1 MMSTWKRSLLALIAA
16 AGAAAADPPSPS
28 TDKAVL
34 PVADAKKEA
43 DSTQTKACLDE
54 CTTLCGPRVW
64 ASSDYLWWRIKDA
77 PIPEPL
83 LLANS
88 TPGGIPLPGFPGTQV
103 AYGQQDQTLGGFSGG
118 RLTLGGW
125 LNESRTMGLEGSAF
139 LLEERSAGISAA
151 SDPNGNPA
159 LGAPLNIGIPGPPFL
174 SAALPLSFPSLL
186 NGSSTIVSTTQ
197 LWGAEANIVGN
208 LRRTDRIDLRALVGF
223 RHLSLEEDLSVT
235 RAVNVIGVDLG
246 ASANNFFGTQ
256 NRFYGGQFGGQAR
269 VNFGRFYVDGL
280 MKVAL
285 GSTIESVTLA
295 GASSIHFNGQS
306 FPLGESP
313 MVRASNAGTTRNARF
328 AVVPEVTGKLG
339 FRLTDNISA
348 YAGYTFI
355 YWNDVAR
362 PGEQVD
368 TRLSLPTGPF
378 PARTGATTD
387 LFVHGLTFGGEVRF

>member
-1 MMSTWKRSLLALIAA
+1 VKKSLKASLLALLA
-16 AGAAAADPPSPS
+16 AGGVAAADPPSAS
-28 TDKAVL
+28 
-34 PVADAKKEA
+34 VAGSLTATADVKKEA
-43 DSTQTKACLDE
+43 DGSETKACLDE
-54 CTTLCGPRVW
+54 CTTICGPRIW

-77 PIPEPL
+77 PLPEPL

-103 AYGQQDQTLGGFSGG
+103 AYGQQTQTLGGFSGG

-125 LNESRTMGLEGSAF
+125 LNENRTIGLEGSAF
-139 LLEERSAGISAA
+139 LLEERSAGISVS
-151 SDPNGNPA
+151 SDANGNPA
-159 LGAPLNIGIPGPPFL
+159 LGAPLNIGIPGPPFFPTG
-174 SAALPLSFPSLL
+174 LPLAFPGALTGASTVI
-186 NGSSTIVSTTQ
+186 SSTQ
-197 LWGAEANIVGN
+197 LWGAEANLVAS
-208 LRRTDRIDLRALVGF
+208 LRRTNRIDVRALAGF
-223 RHLSLEEDLSVT
+223 RHLTLEEDLSVS
-235 RAVNVIGVDLG
+235 RSLNLIGADFG

-269 VNFGRFYVDGL
+269 VNFGRFYVDGA

-285 GSTIESVTLA
+285 GSTIESVTIA
-295 GASSIHFNGQS
+295 GNSAINFNGQS

-313 MVRASNAGTTRNARF
+313 MVRASNAGTTRNTRF

-355 YWNDVAR
+355 YWSDVAR

-387 LFVHGLTFGGEVRF
+387 LFVHGLSFGGEIRF